1 VAVSGAPEGWQAL
14 RPQDLPHLGD
24 VWRRTPAERPALDPG
39 LLWWDLTHG
48 CASAP
53 TGPAA
58 MALPV
63 LVQARE
69 GQAAAGLSEHGL
81 FGMPALSDSLQR
93 LGTGFVYPEN
103 LVRLLGASHRVQL
116 ASNAAV
122 PVAHPRA
129 AMASLPGDAWSRPL
143 LGVIDDGCALLNPC
157 FSEAEPGRSRV
168 RWLWDQDRVASS
180 CTDGSWAA
188 TGFDYGAELTA
199 AGFEAAH
206 AANRKGREID
216 GYRAISYLV
225 DRVGQTPL
233 HSHGTFVAGLAAGD
247 LGALLH
253 PSTGYRDDGLVADA
267 PIAFVGLPQAAI
279 TDTSGRSLAMHL
291 LNGIRYV
298 LSKAARAQPV
308 VINVSLGHHGGPHDG
323 SDLLGGA
330 LSELVA
336 GEWNKGRPLVI
347 ATGAG
352 NSFESRTHA
361 HWQADAQGMPQ
372 GVAARWFWDLPAGDP
387 TDSVMTIWSDR
398 ELNLGVTAPGG
409 IAAPVEVAPHEAAVY
424 WRQGRAISLVVNLP
438 RPATGAGCMIHV
450 AVAPTQ
456 NLGSDVGAM
465 AGAWSLALHNPH
477 AAPCR
482 WDAWVDRD
490 DAPFGWHAAPRAP
503 STLRDADPRVR
514 VVSDRRTLNGLADPR
529 VMLMASAALQDSGAL
544 CAYSASGGGRSGGDD
559 WRPLVALPA
568 DESAAVQG
576 LPGPG
581 VLGGSVQ
588 RLRGTSV
595 ASALLSRQAVA
606 LLRAEPKPVDAAAFR
621 RALLDSL
628 SPDSSSCDE
637 LRAGAGVARTH
648 LFSGTAV
655 AQEQSIDTM

>member
-1 VAVSGAPEGWQAL
+1 MSSAPEGWQAL
-14 RPQDLPHLGD
+14 RPADLPHLGD

-48 CASAP
+48 RASAP
-53 TGPAA
+53 AVSAP

-63 LVQARE
+63 LVQARD

-81 FGMPALSDSLQR
+81 FGVPALNDSLE
-93 LGTGFVYPEN
+93 LSGTGFVHPDD
-103 LVRLLGASHRVQL
+103 LARLIGASHRVQL
-116 ASNAAV
+116 ASNVAV
-122 PVAHPRA
+122 PAAHSRS

-143 LGVIDDGCALLNPC
+143 LGVIDDGCAFLNPC
-157 FSEAEPGRSRV
+157 FAETEPGRSRV
-168 RWLWDQDRVASS
+168 RWLWDQDRLDSS
-180 CTDGSWAA
+180 RTDGSWAA
-188 TGFDYGAELTA
+188 TGFGYGAELTA

-206 AANRKGREID
+206 AAKRKGREID
-216 GYRAISYLV
+216 GYRAIGYLV
-225 DRVGQTPL
+225 DRAGQTPL
-233 HSHGTFVAGLAAGD
+233 LSHGTFVAGLAAGD
-247 LGALLH
+247 LSGLLH
-253 PSTGYRDDGLVADA
+253 PSTGYRDNGLAADA
-267 PIAFVGLPQAAI
+267 PIAFVGLPHAAI

-291 LNGIRYV
+291 LNGLRYV
-298 LSKAARAQPV
+298 LSKAARTQPV

-347 ATGAG
+347 VTGAG
-352 NSFESRTHA
+352 NGFESRTHA
-361 HWQADAQGMPQ
+361 HWQADPNGLPE
-372 GVAARWFWDLPAGDP
+372 GVAARWFWDLPAADP
-387 TDSVMTIWSDR
+387 TDSVMNIWSDR
-398 ELNLGVTAPGG
+398 ELNVGVTAPSG
-409 IAAPVEVAPHEAAVY
+409 IAASVEVAPHEAAVY

-438 RPATGAGCMIHV
+438 RPATGAGCLIQV

-456 NLGSDVGAM
+456 ILDSGVGAM

-477 AAPCR
+477 ASPCR
-482 WDAWVDRD
+482 WDAWVGRD

-503 STLRDADPRVR
+503 STLRDADPQAR
-514 VVSDRRTLNGLADPR
+514 VVSEHRTLNGLADPR
-529 VMLMASAALQDSGAL
+529 IMLMASAALQDSGAL
-544 CAYSASGGGRSGGDD
+544 CAYSASGGGRSGGGD

-588 RLRGTSV
+588 RVGGTSV

-606 LLRAEPKPVDAAAFR
+606 LLHAEPKPADAVAFR

-628 SPDSSSCDE
+628 SPASSPCDE

-655 AQEQSIDTM
+655 AQGQPINTM